1 MKVNSRKDKI
11 RRFLKSKY
19 LIRRLVIIGI
29 GLILIYILISGIVK
43 GLLPSNDSNTK
54 FPLGET
60 EASEINSD
68 GNTEDQTEES
78 EVQTEERS
86 DPDTETVGDG
96 GTEQG
101 TSEAQVQQG
110 TTTENQKDTNTS
122 ESTQGSQGENNMTF
136 NTVAYNIASYEKRYI
151 AFASK
156 YPDLSA
162 EQVVLKVNTNLDQ
175 EFYTNI
181 SEAIEPNSIEVLCN
195 KFYQLSSTFEP
206 TDLVSVKEGYY
217 VQDGKSYLLSERALN
232 AFVEMSDAAQKDG
245 VSIKIISAYRTYNYQ
260 ENLYNK
266 YTANNGKAAADRFS
280 ARPGHSEHETGLAID
295 INDVAQAFENTE
307 AFQWLTE
314 NSYKYGYILRYP
326 KGKEDTT
333 GYMYEPWHYRYLG
346 ADLATK
352 VHSSNLTYDEY
363 YAKYFLKDLIE

>member
-11 RRFLKSKY
+11 RRFMRSKY

-29 GLILIYILISGIVK
+29 GLILIYILISGIAK
-43 GLLPSNDSNTK
+43 GLFPSDDSNTK
-54 FPLGET
+54 YPLGET

-68 GNTEDQTEES
+68 VNTEDQTDAS
-78 EVQTEERS
+78 EIQTEERTES
-86 DPDTETVGDG
+86 DTETDGDD
-96 GTEQG
+96 GTEQV
-101 TSEAQVQQG
+101 TSESQVQQG
-110 TTTENQKDTNTS
+110 TTTENQKDSNTS

-136 NTVAYNIASYEKRYI
+136 NTVGFNIASYETRYI
-151 AFASK
+151 AYASK
-156 YPDLSA
+156 YPNLSA

-181 SEAIEPNSIEVLCN
+181 SEALEPNSLEVLCN
-195 KFYQLSSTFEP
+195 KFYQLSSSFEP
-206 TDLVSVKEGYY
+206 TDLVSVKDGYY
-217 VQDGKSYLLSERALN
+217 VQDGKSYLLSQRALT
-232 AFVEMSDAAQKDG
+232 AFIEMSDAAKKDG
-245 VSIKIISAYRTYNYQ
+245 VSIKIISAYRTYTYQ

-307 AFQWLTE
+307 AFQWLSE

-352 VHSSNLTYDEY
+352 VHNSNLTYDEY
-363 YAKYFLKDLIE
+363 YAKYLLKDYVE